1 MVHTFQTLNPDRL
14 DRHVVA
20 QVPDV
25 SRNQAQRLI
34 ENGHVIVAGQV
45 VVKPAAS
52 VAAGVSI
59 TVDIPAP
66 APTTA
71 VAEDI
76 PLDIVFENVDVIVIN
91 KPPGM
96 VVHPGAGHASG
107 TLVNAVLGHDPE
119 LEGVGDEAR

>member
-52 VAAGVSI
+52 VAAGGKRGGWR
-59 TVDIPAP
+59 VDH
-66 APTTA
+66 
-71 VAEDI
+71 
-76 PLDIVFENVDVIVIN
+76 
-91 KPPGM
+91 GR
-96 VVHPGAGHASG
+96 HPGPGADDSG
-107 TLVNAVLGHDPE
+107 G
-119 LEGVGDEAR
+119 